1 MGIKQVLGS
10 LNLGSISGFLMS
22 LYLEA
27 GPGRKPYDPVS
38 MLKAQLLK
46 HLLRV
51 PSDRRL
57 ALLLKRNRKMAKTC
71 GFRRK
76 TPSHGLFT
84 QFRHRLGKDGYEK
97 VFSMLLKQL
106 LKNGAV
112 EGEVVALD
120 STAIKAYSQRSLDNK
135 SGKSDREARVG
146 RGRRGFILGY
156 KVHTACCTSSEQPL
170 AFTVESCNVNEKL
183 CFKPLLEKLK
193 GQGVSFKTVVADAQY
208 DSAKV
213 RETVREWSAEPVIP
227 YRKSSKIKHT
237 LRVGYDFVV
246 HGAKRLVNLF
256 RKRVCIERVFSR
268 AKEWLLL
275 DHLRV
280 RGLEQ
285 AFIHACLSFSAML
298 TVALTA
304 VKQHKPSLI
313 RSIKHYTAQ

>member
-1 MGIKQVLGS
+1 
-10 LNLGSISGFLMS
+10 MS
-22 LYLEA
+22 LYHGEGA
-27 GPGRKPYDPVS
+27 GRKPYNPVS

-46 HLLRV
+46 CLFRV

-57 ALLLKRNRKMAKTC
+57 ALLLKRDRKVAEAC
-71 GFRRK
+71 GFK
-76 TPSHGLFT
+76 GETPSHGLFT

-156 KVHTACCTSSEQPL
+156 KVHTACCTSSELPL
-170 AFTVESCNVNEKL
+170 AFTVQPCNMNEKR
-183 CFKPLLEKLK
+183 FIKPLLEKLK
-193 GQGVSFKTVVADAQY
+193 DRGISFKTVVADAQY

-213 RETVREWSAEPVIP
+213 RETVRECGAEPVIP
-227 YRKSSKIKHT
+227 YRKSSKIKHA
-237 LRVGYDFVV
+237 LRVGRDFVV
-246 HGAKRLVNLF
+246 RGVKRLVNLF
-256 RKRVCIERVFSR
+256 RKRVSIERVFSR

-285 AFIHACLSFSAML
+285 AFILACLSFSAML
-298 TVALTA
+298 TVALAA
-304 VKQHKPSLI
+304 VRQRRPHLI
-313 RSIKHYTAQ
+313 RCIKHYTTQ

>member
-1 MGIKQVLGS
+1 
-10 LNLGSISGFLMS
+10 
-22 LYLEA
+22 
-27 GPGRKPYDPVS
+27 
-38 MLKAQLLK
+38 MLKGQLLK

-57 ALLLKRNRKMAKTC
+57 ALLLKRNGKMAEAC

-84 QFRHRLGKDGYEK
+84 QFRQRLGKDGYEK

-106 LKNGAV
+106 LKDGAV
-112 EGEVVALD
+112 KGEVVALD

-135 SGKSDREARVG
+135 TGKSDREARVG

-156 KVHTACCTSSEQPL
+156 KVHTACCTSSELPL
-170 AFTVESCNVNEKL
+170 AFMVEPCNMNEKRFIKL
-183 CFKPLLEKLK
+183 LLEKLK
-193 GQGVSFKTVVADAQY
+193 RRGVGFKTVVADAQY

-213 RETVREWSAEPVIP
+213 RKTVKEYGAKTVIP
-227 YRKSSKIKHT
+227 YRKSSRIRDT
-237 LRVGYDFVV
+237 LRVGRDFVV
-246 HGAKRLVNLF
+246 RGVKRLVNLF
-256 RKRVCIERVFSR
+256 RKRVCIERFFSR

-298 TVALTA
+298 TIALTA
-304 VKQHKPSLI
+304 VRQHKPSLI
-313 RSIKHYTAQ
+313 RSIKRYTTQ

>member
-1 MGIKQVLGS
+1 MSFYQG
-10 LNLGSISGFLMS
+10 SGF
-22 LYLEA
+22 
-27 GPGRKPYDPVS
+27 GREPHDPIS

-46 HLLRV
+46 HMLRV

-57 ALLLKRNRKMAKTC
+57 ALLLKRNRKVAKTC

-84 QFRHRLGKDGYEK
+84 QFKHRLGKDGYEK

-106 LKNGAV
+106 LRFGVVK
-112 EGEVVALD
+112 GEIVALD

-146 RGRRGFILGY
+146 RGRRGFLLGY
-156 KVHTACCTSSEQPL
+156 KVHTACCTSSELPL
-170 AFTVESCNVNEKL
+170 AFMVEPCNMNEK
-183 CFKPLLEKLK
+183 CFIKLLLEKLK
-193 GQGVSFKTVVADAQY
+193 RRGVGFKAVVADAQY

-213 RETVREWSAEPVIP
+213 RETVKEYGAETVIP
-227 YRKSSKIKHT
+227 YRKSS
-237 LRVGYDFVV
+237 RVKRALKVGRDFVV
-246 HGAKRLVNLF
+246 RGVKRLVNLF
-256 RKRVCIERVFSR
+256 RKRVSIERVFSR

-280 RGLEQ
+280 KGLEQ

-298 TVALTA
+298 VVALTA
-304 VKQHKPSLI
+304 VRQHKPRLI
-313 RSIKHYTAQ
+313 RSIKHYTTQ